1 MFFVKWYL
9 LTSLKSISR
18 KWQAWECWRCLVES
32 VLGERIY
39 SVGKGLFCFWGLLT
53 FWRNMRINS
62 TSINTLKILTR
73 LVNLVP
79 SLEKSIESSQSVDSR
94 FSVQLSASRKNNFQL
109 PVQKSNIHYG
119 KGLRTGEELPR
130 FSDEFNTIRHC
141 PISCTLKIINLN
153 QGQDSSFKYLHHI
166 YRFDR
171 LTAYNI

>member
-1 MFFVKWYL
+1 MILGNISQIYFKKMTSVRMLKMF
-9 LTSLKSISR
+9 SR
-18 KWQAWECWRCLVES
+18 KCFR
-32 VLGERIY
+32 R
-39 SVGKGLFCFWGLLT
+39 KDLFCGKRTFLFLGLLT

-109 PVQKSNIHYG
+109 PVKKSNIHYG
-119 KGLRTGEELPR
+119 KGLRTGEKLPR

-141 PISCTLKIINLN
+141 PLSCWK
-153 QGQDSSFKYLHHI
+153 
-166 YRFDR
+166 
-171 LTAYNI
+171 